1 MDVTEE
7 ALLSAGFTRSDLQ
20 KIKNNIESYGGTLG
34 EVIQDLAN
42 RFRVVLWITSS
53 CLMVFILLMLFAAKE
68 TVVGGGI
75 SYSSLSSSLYLFSRQ
90 SCLTNPGGSGENI
103 KVNTLRPRRLIVSTL
118 FLFYDLFY
126 LLDKFDTRQANIQI
140 KC

>member
-53 CLMVFILLMLFAAKE
+53 CLMVFILLMLFTAKE

-75 SYSSLSSSLYLFSRQ
+75 SILIAIIIVVFIQPPVLSYKSWRFWRKYR
-90 SCLTNPGGSGENI
+90 G
-103 KVNTLRPRRLIVSTL
+103 
-118 FLFYDLFY
+118 
-126 LLDKFDTRQANIQI
+126 
-140 KC
+140 